1 MKIKTFILTFLM
13 MMSSPFLFGEQTTGA
28 NYAWG
33 DAPYLQNQAMMSAK
47 LDLDG
52 VTDYSIY
59 EIGAFCGNEIRG
71 KQRAN
76 STGDFFLSIML
87 KESSEE
93 ISFRLYNHEADL
105 EIFNVYE
112 TTTLSDGAHIGGP
125 GNSVD
130 VSATY
135 VAKIGNAAYPTIKEA
150 IAAAQ
155 EGETVTI
162 LEGNYTQNLDINK
175 AITVQGERNDQDE
188 NLVNITGKL
197 NITADGATAK
207 NLNVDNGNENG
218 AYINAKNVT
227 VDGCTV
233 DGGNGFRSCYTTG
246 LVTFKNSTITGDVY
260 GIHFDGSADGEI
272 VIDNCDI
279 TGWTSFAKTITK
291 VTMKN
296 GTTFNKGNY
305 NYIRFYQ
312 QNVDIDNCTFNE
324 NMAIDIAID
333 GNTTTIDDCTFT
345 NGNIEDLFYDE
356 DIVNST
362 IIVDGTT
369 LKREASIGNTYY
381 KTLAEALEAVKGIS
395 GEVTINLLSD
405 ATLDITAWQN
415 LAIGGENTTKIIID
429 GENGE
434 NDFTL
439 TFNKK
444 NSDWSHIATSNNNA
458 TDLVLQNIKITDSGY
473 NNGPWNRYD
482 INFACDVELNNV
494 VSTKALAFKAGA
506 TLNNVTINEIG
517 DNYAIWIQPNGQNV
531 AIDGLV
537 INSAGRGIKVD
548 EQYVTAQNV
557 NLSVANAT
565 FTTVKKAAIMVKSA
579 ANTVITVGENV
590 NISSVSA
597 DQTNI
602 AWIDE
607 GAAAHYGKV
616 TVTGGTLGQ
625 ENLPAFAAALMNGE
639 KVEGYYET
647 LPEAITAQTGSEI
660 VKVLKDA
667 TGAGAKINKNITID
681 FNGKTYTF
689 NEGVGSGDL
698 TSNGFQ
704 LLGGDVVLKNGTLEV
719 ADADASEFY
728 ILVQNYTD
736 LKVENMTLDGTNLDK
751 WSKVENNWDSYT
763 LSNNSGEV
771 YIIGSTIKANNDGDK
786 AFAFDVDNNANYT
799 SKPVVYVQNLTD
811 EQDNV
816 TRETL
821 INGNVEVDL
830 PNNLNISG
838 GTFTVEIEEAW
849 CANGFIPVKN
859 DDNTWT
865 VKVGQYVARIGETGY
880 ENLDDAFAAAQDG
893 DEVKVL
899 VAGTYAL
906 STSGKDITITG
917 AVDGVVFN
925 NIGAKNMGGANVT
938 FNNVTF
944 NYATNS
950 QYKGL
955 QHSGNLVY
963 NNCTINGQV
972 FLYGESET
980 FNNCIFS
987 TTDSNNY
994 NVWTYGAKEVD
1005 FNKCTFNSAGKS
1017 VLIYA
1022 EGASIFNNVDV
1033 KECTFNASAPVDGK
1047 AAIEMDSSLTAGINL
1062 TIDGE
1067 TTAEGF
1073 GSGNVSNNSLWN
1085 NKKGNQGVNNDITVI
1100 VDNVVVLAP
1109 TTVAKIGE
1117 TEYNT
1122 LQGAITAAGTTTT
1135 QIDVVGTTTEEN
1147 ITIADNADITLT
1159 FAENVT
1165 LNGYFKPFEGNLT
1178 INGGTINNTNSG
1190 FSAIEITSGKLN
1202 LNGVNIASAR
1212 HAVRIDGAVTA
1223 TIDGGE
1229 YHGGKTEGTRHAI
1242 NVSGA
1247 ANVTI
1252 KAGTFVGPKGTT
1264 ADSGSAVNVQS
1275 GATVTIEGG
1284 NYSGGKNNTLASA
1297 GTLVVT
1303 GGTFDQD
1310 PTKYVAEGY
1319 VVEQEN
1325 NVYSVVAGNVLNQTT
1340 GNKYAT
1346 LQAAIDA
1353 ASAGN
1358 TIVLLKDIT
1367 EDVTVNNAVTINGEP
1382 EENATTNSTYTGKMT
1397 VKADLTIKNVNF
1409 DGKGYDGYAVETRGA
1424 NYLTVEDCTAKNYR
1438 YGFIQL
1444 ASGTA
1449 LTTVKNVSVRDM
1461 AYGVKVD
1468 YSNAVVLENL
1478 NLDCTVAAV
1487 LNSNYGTK
1495 TITIKNSD
1503 LSILGTWTRN
1513 NTTKTTYVFEGENTV
1528 GQFIID
1534 AAIDNFKLAGVNS
1547 TLAAPNEI
1555 TVTTDMEGY
1564 EVEYKDGK
1572 YIVVANKVELVRNGE
1587 SQGKFATLAA
1597 AIDAATAGD
1606 VIVLLN
1612 DITENVTVNKSLTID
1627 GKPAEDAENV
1637 KYTGNISVSGNA
1649 TKATV
1654 KNVNFVNGTG
1664 YAITTNRI
1672 NSVTVENC
1680 TVNNYGYGFL
1690 YANKSTPT
1698 VVVKDVTVN
1707 GGNYGFH
1714 WVYGTTATLENVTM
1728 TNVIYGLYNQNHASK
1743 TINLKGCNITSIA
1756 ISEKASAN
1764 QTFNFEGTNTVG
1776 TLSESQYAKYVL
1788 AAADAT
1794 LTAPEVSTVTTSVDG
1809 YSVKYEGGVYKVVA
1823 NNVMIEGTGAT
1834 FATIQEAI
1842 DAAQTGDKVVLLENI
1857 ELTEADCVVGAD
1869 RKVLVDVANKD
1880 ITLDMNGKK
1889 ISVTHMDEFTNDY
1902 IVAVIRV
1909 GDGAGLTVTGNGI
1922 IDVKT
1927 LDNNPDIAY
1936 MFWKRGTTG
1945 HLTILNGTF
1954 RMNDAADSMVYTNG
1968 NEIVFIEGGNWTL
1981 DAYGTRGNREP
1992 WIFNV
1997 QGAGDNH
2004 VLVRGGTFNAD
2015 INRQHWSNE
2024 VIVPETHY
2032 TEVNTE
2038 NIDDEEITTYTVKE
2052 GAEAYVNT
2060 GMLTGPYFA
2069 PKNIGYAT
2077 LEEAIAAAVE
2087 FRDSPVTLLK
2097 DVELEET
2104 VIINGNGQESLT
2116 IDFAGKV
2123 VTSSASPA
2131 FRIQDDANV
2140 IVTNGNTNTNAYNF
2154 ILGDSNAT
2162 SAGNLTIVSGKFH
2175 GTTSVVSV
2183 TKGHLNIT
2191 GGEFSVEPYQGNYA
2205 YLINCIDANYNN
2217 ETATVAISGGTFHN
2231 WNPQNNAAEG
2241 PGTSFCAPGYGAIS
2255 NGNGTWTVVE
2265 AKDVALVRNNE
2276 IIEQFASIQAAIDKA
2291 QDGDVIKVLEDI
2303 TLSYEDAEQMCDD
2316 NYRSFIN
2323 VDGKTVTIDLNGC
2336 MVKAELGEEL
2346 EVNYVYGMVTT
2357 ENEANLTIEDNS
2369 EEKTGTM
2376 WIDNAVD
2383 VYSLVFQYDGSVITI
2398 NSGNYKLNVGG
2409 NGRGMIYS
2417 NDDEKVTVNGGNL
2430 WLGNVGTKDNGS
2442 PWIFNAS
2449 GTGGKQIIVTGGTYN
2464 ADINRQHW
2472 SDEVFVPETHYT
2484 ANIGEGTYTIKEG
2497 AEAYVNTGM
2506 LTGPYYYRKNIGYA
2520 TLEEAVAAAV
2530 DFKDSPVKLLKDV
2543 ELTETIVI
2551 NGNGQDLTID
2561 FNEKQVT
2568 SSASPAFRIQKD
2580 ANVIVMNGN
2589 MNTENYNFILGASD
2603 ATSAGNLTIESGNYK
2618 GASSVVSVT
2627 NGLLT
2632 INGGEF
2638 EANESEWG
2646 SQYLINCIDR
2656 YNINGSGIAL
2666 VSITGGKFH
2675 GFNPEDNTAENPQV
2689 NFCAPGYGAV
2699 ETATGSNIWV
2709 VMPVHT
2715 HDFYTGWRWYS
2726 TYIDING
2733 SEGLIRLE
2741 DALED
2746 KGLSINH
2753 NVDGFVTY
2761 EDGMWWNQLATLKET
2776 NVKKMYKIEVSG
2788 DLEMKLIGNVVDF
2801 NEAIEIKTGYN
2812 WIGYPFTKAVNLNE
2826 AFAETFEP
2834 AEGDYMISQF
2844 QFAFYYNGSWN
2855 GSLVSLNP
2863 GEGYIYERVGVDT
2876 ELKYNVNNTNRN
2888 VVKTN
2893 ISTEDNKW
2901 TPNARMYPNNM
2912 TMIAV
2917 VDGAMGDNYEVA
2929 AFVNGEVRGSARP
2942 IYIEALDAYMM
2953 FLTIH
2958 GDEVEEMSFM
2968 YYDLTT
2974 GESYMLNDR
2983 FDYTN
2988 DAHLGSVKEPYVFSR
3003 GTTGIGDAAM
3013 SQVNIYPN
3021 PTTTGTEIN
3030 LEAVCDTVE
3039 VFNAL
3044 GVKVAEYQNVDSIDA
3059 LETAGIYVI
3068 RITNDGNVQNCR
3080 LVVK

>member
-33 DAPYLQNQAMMSAK
+33 DAPYSQHKAMMSAK
-47 LDLDG
+47 LNLDG

-59 EIGAFCGNEIRG
+59 EIGAFCGDEIRG

-105 EIFNVYE
+105 EIFNVYK

-135 VAKIGNAAYPTIKEA
+135 VAKIGNAAYPTIEKA

-197 NITADGATAK
+197 NITANNATAK
-207 NLNVDNGNENG
+207 NLNVDNGNGND

-260 GIHFDGSADGEI
+260 GIHFDGSAGGEI
-272 VIDNCDI
+272 VIDNCVI

-291 VTMKN
+291 VTMK
-296 GTTFNKGNY
+296 GTSFEKGNY
-305 NYIRFYQ
+305 NYVRFYQ
-312 QNVDIDNCTFNE
+312 NEVVIEDCTFNE
-324 NMAIDIAID
+324 NMAIDIAVD
-333 GNTTTIDDCTFT
+333 DNTTTIDDCTFT
-345 NGNIEDLFYDE
+345 NNNIEDLFYDE

-369 LKREASIGNTYY
+369 LKREASIGDTYY
-381 KTLAEALEAVKGIS
+381 ETLAEALEAVKDMS

-405 ATLDITAWQN
+405 ATLDITAWQD

-444 NSDWSHIATSNNNA
+444 NSDWSHIATSNDNA

-579 ANTVITVGENV
+579 ANTAITVGVNV
-590 NISSVSA
+590 NISGVSA

-602 AWIDE
+602 AWVDE
-607 GAAAHYGKV
+607 DAAAHYGKV

-625 ENLPAFAAALMNGE
+625 ESMPSFVAALMNGE
-639 KVEGYYET
+639 KVDGYYKT

-667 TGAGAKINKNITID
+667 TGAGAKINKDITID
-681 FNGKTYTF
+681 FNEKTYTF

-704 LLGGDVVLKNGTLEV
+704 LLGGNVVLKNGTLKV

-736 LKVENMTLDGTNLDK
+736 LTVENMTLDGTNLDK
-751 WSKVENNWDSYT
+751 WSTSTNPNDGDSYV
-763 LSNNSGEV
+763 LSNNSGTV
-771 YIIGSTIKANNDGDK
+771 NIIGETNITANDESSANPSK
-786 AFAFDVDNNANYT
+786 AFAFDVYDKKSSGYEYPT
-799 SKPVVYVQNLTD
+799 V
-811 EQDNV
+811 
-816 TRETL
+816 
-821 INGNVEVDL
+821 NVETTGKIDGRIEVSSTIS
-830 PNNLNISG
+830 NNLNISG
-838 GTFTVEIEEAW
+838 GTFTVEIKEAW

-880 ENLDDAFAAAQDG
+880 ENLDDAFAAAQNG
-893 DEVKVL
+893 NEVKIL
-899 VAGTYAL
+899 VAGTYAVP
-906 STSGKDITITG
+906 TGKNITITG
-917 AVDGVVFN
+917 AVDGVVFDMPKN
-925 NIGAKNMGGANVT
+925 NYSYIGVNAGLT

-944 NYATNS
+944 DYGNYI
-950 QYKGL
+950 YVGL
-955 QHSGNLVY
+955 AHCTDMVY
-963 NNCTINGQV
+963 NNCIINGQV
-972 FLYGESET
+972 FLYGTSET
-980 FNNCIFS
+980 FNNCTFNQNS
-987 TTDSNNY
+987 ADAY
-994 NVWTYGAKEVD
+994 NVWTYGADVVN
-1005 FNKCTFNSAGKS
+1005 FNECIFNSVGKS
-1017 VLIYA
+1017 VLIYSDQK
-1022 EGASIFNNVDV
+1022 EQVNIVNVNKCQLIAS
-1033 KECTFNASAPVDGK
+1033 TPVTGK
-1047 AAIEMDSSLTAGINL
+1047 AAFEMDSSIQESANSITLNIT
-1062 TIDGE
+1062 E
-1067 TTAEGF
+1067 TTATGF
-1073 GSGNVSNNSLWN
+1073 GSGNVSGNSLWN
-1085 NKKGNQGVNNDITVI
+1085 NKKGNQGANNDITVT
-1100 VDNVVVLAP
+1100 VDDVVVLAP

-1135 QIDVVGTTTEEN
+1135 QIEVVGSTTEN
-1147 ITIADNADITLT
+1147 INIAEGADITLA
-1159 FAENVT
+1159 FAQDVT
-1165 LNGYFKPFEGNLT
+1165 LNGYFAPFIGNLT

-1190 FSAIEITSGKLN
+1190 ASAIEINAGELN
-1202 LNGVNIASAR
+1202 LNNVNIASAR

-1223 TIDGGE
+1223 TINGGE
-1229 YHGGKTEGTRHAI
+1229 YTLTATSGTRHAV
-1242 NVSGA
+1242 NVSGGA
-1247 ANVTI
+1247 EVTI

-1264 ADSGSAVNVQS
+1264 MDSGSAVCVQAS
-1275 GATVTIEGG
+1275 SKVTIEGG
-1284 NYSGGKNNTLASA
+1284 DFSGGKNATLGVT
-1297 GTLVVT
+1297 GTMIVT

-1310 PTKYVAEGY
+1310 PTVYVAEGY
-1319 VVEQEN
+1319 VVEN
-1325 NVYSVVAGNVLNQTT
+1325 NEGVYSVVPGSIWNSIIDK
-1340 GNKYAT
+1340 KYAT
-1346 LQAAIDA
+1346 LQEAIDEA
-1353 ASAGN
+1353 
-1358 TIVLLKDIT
+1358 
-1367 EDVTVNNAVTINGEP
+1367 NAN
-1382 EENATTNSTYTGKMT
+1382 
-1397 VKADLTIKNVNF
+1397 
-1409 DGKGYDGYAVETRGA
+1409 
-1424 NYLTVEDCTAKNYR
+1424 
-1438 YGFIQL
+1438 
-1444 ASGTA
+1444 
-1449 LTTVKNVSVRDM
+1449 
-1461 AYGVKVD
+1461 
-1468 YSNAVVLENL
+1468 
-1478 NLDCTVAAV
+1478 
-1487 LNSNYGTK
+1487 
-1495 TITIKNSD
+1495 
-1503 LSILGTWTRN
+1503 
-1513 NTTKTTYVFEGENTV
+1513 
-1528 GQFIID
+1528 
-1534 AAIDNFKLAGVNS
+1534 
-1547 TLAAPNEI
+1547 
-1555 TVTTDMEGY
+1555 
-1564 EVEYKDGK
+1564 
-1572 YIVVANKVELVRNGE
+1572 
-1587 SQGKFATLAA
+1587 
-1597 AIDAATAGD
+1597 D
-1606 VIVLLN
+1606 VIVLLKG
-1612 DITENVTVNKSLTID
+1612 ITENVTISKNLTID
-1627 GKPAEDAENV
+1627 GDDFN
-1637 KYTGNISVSGNA
+1637 YTGNIFVDNSVNSNVEA
-1649 TKATV
+1649 TI

-1664 YAITTNRI
+1664 YAIKTDRI
-1672 NSVTVENC
+1672 KSITVENC
-1680 TVNNYGYGFL
+1680 TVNNYSFL
-1690 YANKSTPT
+1690 YANKSTLT
-1698 VVVKDVTVN
+1698 VVVKNVEVKN
-1707 GGNYGFH
+1707 GNYGFH
-1714 WVYGTTATLENVTM
+1714 WSNGTTATLENVIM
-1728 TNVIYGLYNQNHASK
+1728 TSVEKGLYIQNNASK
-1743 TINLKGCNITSIA
+1743 TINLKNCNITNIA
-1756 ISEKASAN
+1756 IWEKASAN

-1776 TLSESQYAKYVL
+1776 TLSSSQYAKYVL

-1794 LTAPEVSTVTTSVDG
+1794 LKAPEGSTVTTSVDG
-1809 YSVKYEGGVYKVVA
+1809 YDVKYEGGVYKVVA

-1842 DAAQTGDKVVLLENI
+1842 NAAQTGDKVVLLENI

-2303 TLSYEDAEQMCDD
+2303 TLGYEDAEQMCDD

-2383 VYSLVFQYDGSVITI
+2383 VYSLVMQYDGSIITI

-2675 GFNPEDNTAENPQV
+2675 AFNPEDNTAENPQV
-2689 NFCAPGYGAV
+2689 NFCAQGYGAV
-2699 ETATGSNIWV
+2699 ETAAGSNIWE

-2733 SEGLIRLE
+2733 SEGLIKLE

-2761 EDGMWWNQLATLKET
+2761 EDGMWWNELATLKET
-2776 NVKKMYKIEVSG
+2776 NVKNMYKIEVSG

-2863 GEGYIYERVGVDT
+2863 GEGYIYERVDDDT
-2876 ELKYNVNNTNRN
+2876 ELRYNVNNINRN

-2917 VDGAMGDNYEVA
+2917 VDGAIGDNYEVA